1 MINVDKQKKNKKKTA
16 YKDSRKNELK
26 IFVKTTGNLG
36 N

>member
-26 IFVKTTGNLG
+26 YSLKPQAI
-36 N
+36 